1 MFLSHRS
8 SCLRLTD
15 QLSQRDVFLGDLGE
29 LDFHALR
36 GVVTSI
42 RAGRSDKP
50 RATSTLRATARP
62 AWICSLSFASH
73 GSVRSGPS
81 AAVLQLLGG
90 PVQWW
95 RRRCVPAPWTSADR
109 PDQRWLGYS
118 DRCREG
124 RTRGLLLRNDH
135 RVGASSAACCW

>member
-1 MFLSHRS
+1 MYTEYSTVAFRYLYRGTKTGQLLRTSPGRPRGARPDMFLSHRS

-50 RATSTLRATARP
+50 RATSTLRATAQP

-90 PVQWW
+90 PVQ
-95 RRRCVPAPWTSADR
+95 
-109 PDQRWLGYS
+109 
-118 DRCREG
+118 
-124 RTRGLLLRNDH
+124 
-135 RVGASSAACCW
+135 